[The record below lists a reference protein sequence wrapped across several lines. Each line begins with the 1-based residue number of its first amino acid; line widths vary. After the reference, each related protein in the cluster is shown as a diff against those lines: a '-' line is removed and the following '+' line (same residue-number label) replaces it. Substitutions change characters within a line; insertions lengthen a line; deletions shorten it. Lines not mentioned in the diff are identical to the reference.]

1 MLFFL
6 KATVDGWRRSLL
18 NGRGTGHSGRL
29 TLDTRRQSLQW
40 VLGQHIA
47 CIACVPVYLYFVWS
61 YLYLWSSIC
70 ICICICT
77 CVCVCICIC
86 ICIWW
91 WQSLQLVP
99 GQHIACTC
107 DLGSKN
113 RYKICESVQTRI
125 FLVLKN
131 VEQKVQWVLG
141 QQIAWNT
148 CWKYGIY
155 KLCESVWPRI
165 SLALEKNDIAVQWI
179 L

>member
-1 MLFFL
+1 MRYIVFLTHFKSTKGESKMLLFL

-47 CIACVPVYLYFVWS
+47 CIACASVYLYFVWS

-70 ICICICT
+70 ICICI
-77 CVCVCICIC
+77 
-86 ICIWW
+86 WW
-91 WQSLQLVP
+91 WQSLQLVL

-113 RYKICESVQTRI
+113 RYKICESVRTRI
-125 FLVLKN
+125 FLVLEKMLN
-131 VEQKVQWVLG
+131 KKCSGSWASKSPEIPVENMACINSV
-141 QQIAWNT
+141 N
-148 CWKYGIY
+148 
-155 KLCESVWPRI
+155 LCE
-165 SLALEKNDIAVQWI
+165 Q
-179 L
+179 